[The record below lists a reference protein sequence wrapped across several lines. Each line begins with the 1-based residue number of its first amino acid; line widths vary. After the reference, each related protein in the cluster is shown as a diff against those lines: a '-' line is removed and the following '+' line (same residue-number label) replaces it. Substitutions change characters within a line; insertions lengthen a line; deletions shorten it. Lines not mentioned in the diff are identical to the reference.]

1 MNRKCSMY
9 EAFVNSEKNKTMNIC
24 VFGAASPLID
34 QKYMDAAFEAGAL
47 LAKEGHKLVF
57 GGGGDGMMGAAA
69 RGFHSE
75 GGHVTG
81 ILPEFF
87 GDVGITENLYKECD
101 EVIYTEDI
109 SERISMMKAMSDAF
123 LVLPGG
129 TGTYEEFFTVLVSG
143 YLGRHEKKLA
153 VYNVSGFF
161 NTMLRMLQE
170 GRDKGFISEET
181 MQRFRVFTEQDVEE
195 LVRFFV

>member
-1 MNRKCSMY
+1 M
-9 EAFVNSEKNKTMNIC
+9 
-24 VFGAASPLID
+24 ID
-34 QKYMDAAFEAGAL
+34 QMYMDAAFEAGAV
-47 LAKEGHKLVF
+47 LAGEGHRLIF
-57 GGGGDGMMGAAA
+57 GGGGDGMMGAVA
-69 RGFHSE
+69 RGFHSR

-87 GDVGITENLYKECD
+87 GDVGITENLYEKCD

-129 TGTYEEFFTVLVSG
+129 TGTYEEFFAVLVSG

-153 VYNVSGFF
+153 VYNVKGFF
-161 NTMLRMLQE
+161 NTMLHMLQE
-170 GRDKGFISEET
+170 GREKRFISEET
-181 MQRFRVFTEQDVEE
+181 MQRFRVFTEKDMAEMVGY
-195 LVRFFV
+195 FH

>member
-1 MNRKCSMY
+1 
-9 EAFVNSEKNKTMNIC
+9 MNIC
-24 VFGAASPLID
+24 IFGAASALID
-34 QKYMDAAFEAGAL
+34 PMYTDAAFDAGAA
-47 LAKEGHKLVF
+47 LAREGHHLIF
-57 GGGGDGMMGAAA
+57 GGGGEGMMGAAA

-87 GDVGITENLYKECD
+87 GDVGITENLYEKCD

-109 SERISMMKAMSDAF
+109 SERISMMKAMSDVF

-161 NTMLRMLQE
+161 DTMLQMLQE
-170 GRDKGFISEET
+170 GREKGFIAEET
-181 MQRFRVFTEQDVEE
+181 MQRFRVFTEKE
-195 LVRFFV
+195 LTELTRFLSKEIR

>member
-1 MNRKCSMY
+1 
-9 EAFVNSEKNKTMNIC
+9 MNIC
-24 VFGAASPLID
+24 IFGAASPLID
-34 QKYMDAAFEAGAL
+34 QKYMDAAFQAGAA
-47 LAKEGHKLVF
+47 LAREGHHLVF
-57 GGGGDGMMGAAA
+57 GGGGEGMMGAAA

-81 ILPEFF
+81 VLPEFF
-87 GDVGITENLYKECD
+87 GEAGITENLYSKCD

-109 SERISMMKAMSDAF
+109 SERISLMKAMSDVF

-153 VYNVSGFF
+153 VYNISGFF
-161 NTMLRMLQE
+161 DTMLRMLEE
-170 GRDKGFISEET
+170 GREKQFISEET
-181 MQRFRVFTEQDVEE
+181 MQRFQVYTEQE
-195 LVRFFV
+195 LSQLVQYLCS

>member
-1 MNRKCSMY
+1 MNRKCLMCV
-9 EAFVNSEKNKTMNIC
+9 AFVNCDMNIC
-24 VFGAASPLID
+24 IFGAASQLID
-34 QKYMDAAFEAGAL
+34 QMYMDAAFEAGAA
-47 LAKEGHKLVF
+47 LAGEGHHLIF
-57 GGGGDGMMGAAA
+57 GGGGEGMMGAAA
-69 RGFHSE
+69 RGFHSA

-87 GDVGITENLYKECD
+87 GDVGITENLYDKCD

-109 SERISMMKAMSDAF
+109 SERISLMKAMSDAF

-153 VYNVSGFF
+153 VYNVGGFF
-161 NTMLRMLQE
+161 DTMLQMLQE
-170 GRDKGFISEET
+170 GREKGFISEET
-181 MQRFRVFTEQDVEE
+181 MQRFHVYTEQELPE
-195 LVRFFV
+195 LVRFFS